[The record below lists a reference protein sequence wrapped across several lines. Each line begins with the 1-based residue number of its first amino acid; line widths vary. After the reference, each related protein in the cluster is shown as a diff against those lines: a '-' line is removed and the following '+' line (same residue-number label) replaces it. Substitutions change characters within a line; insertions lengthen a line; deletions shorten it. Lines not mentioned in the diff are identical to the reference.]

1 MPRQPGEP
9 RPRNGA
15 AALTHVVVET
25 TIARPRDEV
34 ARYAVDWRN
43 DPAWIRALSESE
55 LVTEPPLRVGSRVRR
70 LAGFLGK
77 RIEYVNEVVEYEPG
91 RRLVMRSVQA
101 PFPMTVVYEFEDA
114 GAGTLMRIRADG
126 DASGFYRFAT
136 PLLSRAVRRSIAGDL
151 ERLRETLERGA

>member
-1 MPRQPGEP
+1 
-9 RPRNGA
+9 
-15 AALTHVVVET
+15 LSTHVVVEQR
-25 TIARPRDEV
+25 IDRPREAV
-34 ARYAVDWRN
+34 ADYVVDWRN
-43 DPAWIRALSESE
+43 DAAWIRALSESE
-55 LVTEPPLRVGSRVRR
+55 LVTDPPLRVGTRVRR
-70 LAGFLGK
+70 VAGFLGK

-101 PFPMTVVYEFEDA
+101 PFPMTVAYELEDA

-126 DASGFYRFAT
+126 DASGFYRLAG